1 MRRYTITTPEMITL
15 QFELAGIYSRA
26 LAFIIDAAIIVISM
40 IGFVLIISSTMAL
53 ISQLLGFVLLTLGT
67 FLITVGYFPIF
78 EIYLRGRTPGKK
90 VMGLEVIDAD
100 GRRLAAN
107 AVIIRNMARLVDFL
121 PELMLLG
128 GLVALA
134 DRWHRRIGDFAA
146 QTVVIR
152 HRRSALPPAIS
163 REMRRRDNSFLADPA
178 IRARILERIRVAHR
192 DVILDLALRRNQLE
206 VSAREELFEL
216 AAGCMQKILQ
226 FRADQYEHLSAEQ
239 YIINIAMVLQEGW
252 FKG

>member
-26 LAFIIDAAIIVISM
+26 LAFILDAAIILISM
-40 IGFVLIISSTMAL
+40 IGFTIITANTLVLISR
-53 ISQLLGFVLLTLGT
+53 LLAYTVITLGT
-67 FLITVGYFPIF
+67 FIIIVGYFPIF
-78 EIYLRGRTPGKK
+78 EIYLHGRTPGKR
-90 VMGLEVIDAD
+90 VMGLQVIDAD
-100 GRRLAAN
+100 GRRLAVG

-128 GLVALA
+128 GMVALA

-152 HRRSALPPAIS
+152 RRRTALPAAIS
-163 REMRRRDNSFLADPA
+163 RKMQRRDNSFLADPTV
-178 IRARILERIRVAHR
+178 RSRILERTTVAQR
-192 DVILDLALRRNQLE
+192 DVIIDLALRRDQIE

-216 AAGCMQKILQ
+216 AAGHMQKIL
-226 FRADQYEHLSAEQ
+226 RLNREQYEHLSHEQ

>member
-1 MRRYTITTPEMITL
+1 MRRYMITTPEMITL

-26 LAFIIDAAIIVISM
+26 LAFILDAA
-40 IGFVLIISSTMAL
+40 LILVSLIAFELVAVPTLAL
-53 ISQLLGFVLLTLGT
+53 ISITLAYVVITLGS
-67 FLITVGYFPIF
+67 FIIIVGYFPIF

-90 VMGLEVIDAD
+90 VMGLQVIDAD
-100 GRRLAAN
+100 GRRLAAG

-128 GLVALA
+128 GLVAMA
-134 DRWHRRIGDFAA
+134 DRWHRRIGDFAG

-152 HRRSALPPAIS
+152 QRRTALPAAIS
-163 REMRRRDNSFLADPA
+163 REMRRRDNSFLADPT
-178 IRARILERIRVAHR
+178 IRARILERISVVQR
-192 DVILDLALRRNQLE
+192 DVIIDLALRRDQIE

-216 AAGCMQKILQ
+216 AAGCMQKIL
-226 FRADQYEHLSAEQ
+226 RLKSDQYEHLSAEQ